1 MIDLSVLVY
10 NKVSF
15 GSMIKIFNL
24 DNDKEFFYM
33 IVGSVESDLVKGLI
47 FFGLLIVKS
56 LIGKSKGDVVSI

>member
-1 MIDLSVLVY
+1 
-10 NKVSF
+10 
-15 GSMIKIFNL
+15 MIKIFNL